1 MRLVVE
7 YSIGDGCTYHCITT
21 VPVEYESAEA
31 FIVDLEQNCREMRSR
46 SGWNRVAIELGGQKF
61 DADDF
66 FPDISQDD
74 KFYPPDIFT
83 VDEWFQTNGL

>member
-7 YSIGDGCTYHCITT
+7 YVIDDGCIIA

-31 FIVDLEQNCREMRSR
+31 FIVDLEKNCREMRAR
-46 SGWNRVAIELGGQKF
+46 AGWDRVAIELGGQKF
-61 DADDF
+61 HADSF
-66 FPDISQDD
+66 FPDVFQKD
-74 KFYPPDIFT
+74 KFYPPYVFT